1 MTTDNRQAV
10 RVTNKILFACHPVSK
25 ETFQQIMDDFNNGIS
40 LYNRAELADVQV
52 YIGAQSALA
61 KLKDKDEDLGT
72 FLQHLDGKI
81 NLLLKKVDKSPSLLD
96 TLVLQRVS
104 IGANG
109 LAFWGDSEFT
119 VNEIVE
125 MQIVLQPEHI
135 FINCFGSVVQC
146 ISCES
151 EEDDPSQK
159 YRISVNFQLIMDED
173 REELIHYNFK
183 QQSLA
188 LKRRR
193 LQKECHK
200 AGSSDLQTS

>member
-10 RVTNKILFACHPVSK
+10 RVTNRILFACHPVPQ
-25 ETFQQIMDDFNNGIS
+25 ETFLQILDDFNNGIS
-40 LYNRAELADVQV
+40 LYNRSELADVQI

-61 KLKDKDEDLGT
+61 RLKEKDEDLGA
-72 FLQHLDGKI
+72 FLQHLDGKM
-81 NLLLKKVDKSPSLLD
+81 NLLLKKVDQSPSLLD
-96 TLVLQRVS
+96 TLVLQRIS

-109 LAFWGDSEFT
+109 LAFWTDREYA
-119 VNEIVE
+119 VDEIVE

-135 FINCFGSVVQC
+135 FIDCFGSVVQS
-146 ISCES
+146 IKCET
-151 EEDDPSQK
+151 EDDDLKQQ
-159 YRISVNFQLIMDED
+159 YRISVNFKLIMDED

-193 LQKECHK
+193 LKKECHK
-200 AGSSDLQTS
+200 AKPV